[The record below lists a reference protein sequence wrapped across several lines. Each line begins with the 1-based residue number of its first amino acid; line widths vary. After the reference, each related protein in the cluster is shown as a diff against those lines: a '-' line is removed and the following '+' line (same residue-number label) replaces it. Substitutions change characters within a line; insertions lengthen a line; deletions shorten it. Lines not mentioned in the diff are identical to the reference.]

1 MRWGSEHDTRW
12 IQMSFPFAFVRR
24 LYPVVPRKRLHC
36 LPISIWPY
44 RVSDRPTDGQRN
56 TSRCTT
62 TMCESP
68 RSLIPIRDRVS
79 KIYCRSEEHRVK
91 DWTVW
96 TTATVDFAGR
106 GGGAEEGA
114 GAGGG
119 GGGSTN
125 WYCCKYTMC
134 FAAAHR
140 SSRRGSMRRTDGKD
154 HRGDRER
161 WSRVVKS
168 SLSLSLPPSL
178 PPSLRS

>member
-1 MRWGSEHDTRW
+1 MMRWGSEHDTRW

-56 TSRCTT
+56 TSRCAT

-96 TTATVDFAGR
+96 TNGDSGLC
-106 GGGAEEGA
+106 GAEEGA

-119 GGGSTN
+119 RGGSTN

-134 FAAAHR
+134 FAAAPPTAAAEADQCDGR
-140 SSRRGSMRRTDGKD
+140 TEGPSR
-154 HRGDRER
+154 
-161 WSRVVKS
+161 
-168 SLSLSLPPSL
+168 
-178 PPSLRS
+178 

>member
-1 MRWGSEHDTRW
+1 MMRWGSEHDTRW

-56 TSRCTT
+56 TSRCAT

-106 GGGAEEGA
+106 GGG
-114 GAGGG
+114 G

-134 FAAAHR
+134 FAAHR
-140 SSRRGSMRRTDGKD
+140 SSRSGSMRRTDRPTD

-161 WSRVVKS
+161 GWSNAL
-168 SLSLSLPPSL
+168 SLSLSL
-178 PPSLRS
+178 SLRS